1 MTVAGGGKALH
12 EIIKL
17 SRGDV
22 GCIVR
27 GMATHRQ
34 AEPAIV
40 VDVSILLFALKQVN
54 TIAQYLIDL
63 ASLGV
68 TVIPVCDNN
77 ARPNVKQETIK
88 RHAKR
93 EIARIEELVLRRQ
106 IRIMK
111 RRFNNESFT
120 NEERLKLL
128 ADVNELET

>member
-34 AEPAIV
+34 
-40 VDVSILLFALKQVN
+40 
-54 TIAQYLIDL
+54 AQYLIDL